1 MHKKEKK
8 QKKRESFDKVFSC
21 LFSVCVQCIMFVC
34 PVLHNTASPLRQTS
48 ARAAK
53 NPFTATSLDEFVVLL
68 NLAELEAETA
78 SEKHSAS
85 APIC

>member
-21 LFSVCVQCIMFVC
+21 LFSVCVQFVC
-34 PVLHNTASPLRQTS
+34 PMLHNTASPLRQTS

-68 NLAELEAETA
+68 NLAELKAETA